1 MKGSRLFG
9 ERLNVSQAAS
19 FGNRGVFLRICV
31 QLCGEPAVN
40 LPSRGFLGQRVKSWA
55 EMS

>member
-31 QLCGEPAVN
+31 QLCGEPAVTFGA
-40 LPSRGFLGQRVKSWA
+40 LGFLGNGLRVGQR
-55 EMS
+55 